1 MEILE
6 KKNSHTIYLS
16 SHLKNLEK
24 DEQNKSK
31 ASRKKEIININN
43 EDNIKIPG
51 IETIKTKE
59 KINERVGYREPVS
72 KTQ

>member
-16 SHLKNLEK
+16 SHLKNPEK

-31 ASRKKEIININN
+31 ASRKKEIMTQVLASSS
-43 EDNIKIPG
+43 KAR
-51 IETIKTKE
+51 KTDENTK
-59 KINERVGYREPVS
+59 KDLRELISDLS
-72 KTQ
+72 KTLRG